1 MSIQHQ
7 IKLIEN
13 IWFQVFDD
21 LLAIR
26 EDFGVL
32 YFVSLVSLAL
42 YFLVIK

>member
-1 MSIQHQ
+1 MSNHYQ

-13 IWFQVFDD
+13 IWFQVLDD

-32 YFVSLVSLAL
+32 YSGSLVSLAL